1 MTLKDLKTKAAFENQ
16 LKELMK
22 QMVVEPVPLMMA
34 RIELMMDELD
44 LQLMKLVVQTMVELV
59 PQLTIEEPLKFAI
72 QSLLMFLE
80 LHRK

>member
-16 LKELMK
+16 LKALMK